1 MAEFLGQPHPGMA
14 APQGG
19 RPAPAAPLG
28 LELLIGS
35 NIFRNTNG
43 VIKIQGKEQLFLE
56 SKPEH
61 GLLLVTLDLYSEAGV
76 HVGHVRR
83 NVLVLNRTEQFAI
96 DIHRTDGST
105 PSDLPSVI
113 VTDRLSGQTV
123 LEARA
128 VAEKKVQILTGK
140 FYSHKGMLVD
150 ITPHYCR
157 IGSGTT
163 LFGDVS
169 ENKGSAIVLG

>member
-1 MAEFLGQPHPGMA
+1 MAESVEPQHTGIAPRQEA
-14 APQGG
+14 ADSQ
-19 RPAPAAPLG
+19 ASKQG

-56 SKPEH
+56 SKPEQ

-83 NVLVLNRTEQFAI
+83 NALVLNRTEQFTI
-96 DIHRTDGST
+96 DIHRTDGSN
-105 PSDLPSVI
+105 PSDLPLVI
-113 VTDRLSGQTV
+113 VSDRLTGQTV

-128 VAEKKVQILTGK
+128 VADKKVHIVIGK

-157 IGSGTT
+157 IGSGMT

-169 ENKGSAIVLG
+169 ENKGSAVVLG

>member
-1 MAEFLGQPHPGMA
+1 MAESVE
-14 APQGG
+14 PQHTGIVSRQEG
-19 RPAPAAPLG
+19 PDPQASRQG

-56 SKPEH
+56 SKPEQ
-61 GLLLVTLDLYSEAGV
+61 GLLLATLDLYSEAGV
-76 HVGHVRR
+76 HVGHLRR
-83 NVLVLNRTEQFAI
+83 NVLVLNRTEQFAV
-96 DIHRTDGST
+96 DVHRTDGST
-105 PSDLPSVI
+105 PSDLPSVT
-113 VTDRLSGQTV
+113 VTDRLTGRTV

-128 VAEKKVQILTGK
+128 VADKKVQIVTGK
-140 FYSHKGMLVD
+140 FYSHKGMPVD

-163 LFGDVS
+163 LFGDIT
-169 ENKGSAIVLG
+169 ENKGSAVVLG

>member
-1 MAEFLGQPHPGMA
+1 MAESLGQPRTGMA
-14 APQGG
+14 APQGAS
-19 RPAPAAPLG
+19 PSPAAPPG

-43 VIKIQGKEQLFLE
+43 VIKLQGKEQVFLE
-56 SKPEH
+56 PKPEQ
-61 GLLLVTLDLYSEAGV
+61 GLLLVTLDLYSEAGM

-83 NVLVLNRTEQFAI
+83 NVLVLNRAEQFAI
-96 DIHRTDGST
+96 DIHRTDGSN

-113 VTDRLSGQTV
+113 VTDRLSSQTV

-128 VAEKKVQILTGK
+128 VAEQKVQIVTGK
-140 FYSHKGMLVD
+140 LYSHKGMLVD

-157 IGSGTT
+157 IGSGTA
-163 LFGDVS
+163 LFGEVS